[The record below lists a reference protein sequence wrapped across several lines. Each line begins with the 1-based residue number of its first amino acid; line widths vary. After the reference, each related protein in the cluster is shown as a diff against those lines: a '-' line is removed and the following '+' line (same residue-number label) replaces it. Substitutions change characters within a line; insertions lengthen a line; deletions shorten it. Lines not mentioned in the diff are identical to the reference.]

1 MRNLIWLTPV
11 APSGA
16 PVTGAGTPVQVPPP
30 LSVRA
35 IEVQYWVAQWP
46 GVLAWPIT
54 QPVCVPMNV
63 TEVGRKLAG
72 TGAGRPA
79 DGDGRG
85 AVADDSVLAVARS
98 AWRRTECPA
107 CRGRTWSSGSAPAG

>member
-1 MRNLIWLTPV
+1 MGDPQFRPERPSVLKLRNLIWLTPV
-11 APSGA
+11 APSGP

-72 TGAGRPA
+72 TGAGSDAGRRRRP
-79 DGDGRG
+79 R
-85 AVADDSVLAVARS
+85 
-98 AWRRTECPA
+98 
-107 CRGRTWSSGSAPAG
+107 RGRR